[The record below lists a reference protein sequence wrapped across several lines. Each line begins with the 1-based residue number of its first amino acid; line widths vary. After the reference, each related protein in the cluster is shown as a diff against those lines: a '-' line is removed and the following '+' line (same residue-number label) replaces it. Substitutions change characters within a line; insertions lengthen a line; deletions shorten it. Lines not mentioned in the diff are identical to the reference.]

1 MFRTLATRLIA
12 SYVFAA
18 IVLVFI
24 VAVAVTAFSLSMF
37 AIGTKETMEAVAREA
52 PEEARIQIGRYRS
65 LAAAAGEMIGHL
77 ARPGVRIGVLADRGR
92 EARVLVI
99 GGIDDEGRPFVR
111 SYPLGHPAAAAL
123 SAVPPPGG
131 GAEPAGRPP
140 PDDLRPPGS
149 FGGGPV
155 GALRDPN
162 APGGGPYFHDKPFPF
177 GLNAFMHIEPRKVAV
192 DGGEV
197 TVMPDPRPLSHAIDA
212 FWFAMLPI
220 GLFVVVA
227 AWFLGRYITGQ
238 ALRPLVET
246 TAALN
251 RFAGGDFTPRS
262 IVTSDRSEIG
272 ELVSAYN
279 GAVAQVSAAFEE
291 RRSVEL
297 QMRQFIAD
305 AGHELRTPLT
315 VIMGFIDVLR
325 RRASHDSGIS
335 TKIYDTMLF
344 ESRRMRA
351 LIDKLIVLARL
362 ENPAVS
368 RPEAVDLAD
377 VAGRIVTAQQALAS
391 KARVALRGEPGT
403 IVRGD
408 EAEIYEAISNLV
420 DNALKYAP
428 LSAVEVGVRREGSE
442 ALIEV
447 VDHGPGVSPH
457 EQEHIFDRFYRGE
470 NGAGSEGFGLG
481 LAIVKRAVERAGGR
495 IALHSVVGQGCRFA
509 IHIPLASSEQAGAI
523 AV

>member
-1 MFRTLATRLIA
+1 MFRTLATRLVA

-18 IVLVFI
+18 IVLVLI

-37 AIGTKETMEAVAREA
+37 AYGTKESMNAVAREA
-52 PEEARIQIGRYRS
+52 PEEARVQVARFGS
-65 LAAAAGEMIGHL
+65 LSAAAPQLIAHL
-77 ARPGVRIGVLADRGR
+77 SRPGVRIGVLATRGR
-92 EARVLVI
+92 DLRLVAL
-99 GGIDDEGRPFVR
+99 GGIDENGRPFVR
-111 SYPLGHPAAAAL
+111 PFSLGHATV
-123 SAVPPPGG
+123 SAGPPLPSFLGG
-131 GAEPAGRPP
+131 GPP
-140 PDDLRPPGS
+140 ERTAPDGLRPPGE
-149 FGGGPV
+149 FVAPPPPAGD
-155 GALRDPN
+155 GAPPEG
-162 APGGGPYFHDKPFPF
+162 APGMRDKPFPF
-177 GLNAFMHIEPRKVAV
+177 GLNAFMRIEPRKVAV
-192 DGGEV
+192 GGGEV
-197 TVMPDPRPLSHAIDA
+197 TVMPDPRPLSRAIDS
-212 FWFAMLPI
+212 FWLAMLPI

-251 RFAGGDFTPRS
+251 RFAAGDFTPHA

-291 RRSVEL
+291 RRGAEL
-297 QMRQFIAD
+297 HMRQFIAD

-325 RRASHDSGIS
+325 RRAGQDSGIS
-335 TKIYDTMLF
+335 TKIYDTVLF

-362 ENPAVS
+362 ENPV
-368 RPEAVDLAD
+368 PHLEPVDVAD
-377 VAGRIVTAQQALAS
+377 VAARIVSVQQALAGR
-391 KARVALRGEPGT
+391 ARLEFRAEAGT

-408 EAEIYEAISNLV
+408 QGDIYEAISNLV
-420 DNALKYAP
+420 ENAVKYAP
-428 LSAVEVGVRREGSE
+428 LSPVEIAVRRDRGD
-442 ALIEV
+442 AFIEV
-447 VDHGPGVSPH
+447 TDHGPGVSQT

-495 IALHSVVGQGCRFA
+495 IALESGIGQGCRFT
-509 IHIPLASSEQAGAI
+509 IRIPLATSETGGAI